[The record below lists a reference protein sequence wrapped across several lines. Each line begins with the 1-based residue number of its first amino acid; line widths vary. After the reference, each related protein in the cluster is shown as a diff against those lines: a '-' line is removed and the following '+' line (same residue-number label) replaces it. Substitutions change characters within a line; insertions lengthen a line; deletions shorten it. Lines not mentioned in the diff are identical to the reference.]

1 MNRNRNPADRQVG
14 VESNCGF
21 FFNHR
26 GQQQG
31 RAARKIELAINHMWQ
46 HVNEP
51 LRISILSAVAGVSAS
66 HFFWL
71 FKSVT
76 GCPPIHFFIRLR
88 MHCACELLRD
98 QNLSVKEAAFQLGY
112 DDPYYFSR
120 MFKLVM
126 GVTPRDYRNGT
137 PHSQENSDSA
147 PAGSGKGTARYSTLS
162 QFVSS
167 NAVKYQ
173 GRNGGNS
180 HQVNGHSV
188 LA

>member
-1 MNRNRNPADRQVG
+1 MNRNRNPVYRQVG

-31 RAARKIELAINHMWQ
+31 HAARKIEPAINHMWQ

-76 GCPPIHFFIRLR
+76 GCTPIRFFIRLR
-88 MHCACELLRD
+88 MHRACELLRN
-98 QNLSVKEAAFQLGY
+98 QNLSVKETAFQLGY

-126 GVTPRDYRNGT
+126 GVAPRDYRNGL
-137 PHSQENSDSA
+137 PHSTENLDSA
-147 PAGSGKGTARYSTLS
+147 PTDSGKGTARYSPLS
-162 QFVSS
+162 QFVPF
-167 NAVKYQ
+167 NAVKHRAGMARIPTELTAIQ
-173 GRNGGNS
+173 S
-180 HQVNGHSV
+180 
-188 LA
+188 